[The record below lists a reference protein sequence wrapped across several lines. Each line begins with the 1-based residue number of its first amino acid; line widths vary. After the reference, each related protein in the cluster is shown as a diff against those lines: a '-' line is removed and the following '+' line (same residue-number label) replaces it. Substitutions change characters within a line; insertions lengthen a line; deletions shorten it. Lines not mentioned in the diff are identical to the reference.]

1 MVFIE
6 FLFLWSHRA
15 VRARQDGDASDDESV
30 TAMVSDDQLHAGFEA
45 ERRRLQRI
53 AARILGEAD
62 AAQDVVQQAWL
73 RLHAS
78 DEPIANLAGWL
89 TTVTSRLCLDR
100 LRARTPVPTESIE
113 VEASAI
119 DPADDVVL
127 ADTVGIA
134 LQVVLDRLTPA
145 ERVAFVLH
153 DSFGV
158 DFDSIASMLDTT
170 PVAARKMASR
180 ARAKVR
186 PATAD
191 DALADW
197 EIVDAFMAAARVC
210 SFAPRTTCSPRYA
223 DARARARGSDGF
235 AIAIFS
241 KMYGNCLLRAG
252 ARAFTPR
259 WCFPTRVVVSPA
271 GLSGLAGPELGGVAP
286 GELREAGRLDTER
299 LMGAQI
305 NVGLRA
311 SGTFAEQL
319 VE

>member
-1 MVFIE
+1 
-6 FLFLWSHRA
+6 
-15 VRARQDGDASDDESV
+15 
-30 TAMVSDDQLHAGFEA
+30 MVSDDQLRDGIEV
-45 ERRRLQRI
+45 ERARLQRI

-186 PATAD
+186 PATPE

-197 EIVDAFMAAARVC
+197 EIVDAFMAAARQGTSPGC
-210 SFAPRTTCSPRYA
+210 SSYLRLTWWSPPTPPQACLARRRVWRAPMRWPASSTALLLLPSQSSWRI
-223 DARARARGSDGF
+223 ARAPPGSTAAR
-235 AIAIFS
+235 
-241 KMYGNCLLRAG
+241 
-252 ARAFTPR
+252 
-259 WCFPTRVVVSPA
+259 
-271 GLSGLAGPELGGVAP
+271 
-286 GELREAGRLDTER
+286 
-299 LMGAQI
+299 
-305 NVGLRA
+305 
-311 SGTFAEQL
+311 
-319 VE
+319 

>member
-1 MVFIE
+1 
-6 FLFLWSHRA
+6 
-15 VRARQDGDASDDESV
+15 
-30 TAMVSDDQLHAGFEA
+30 
-45 ERRRLQRI
+45 
-53 AARILGEAD
+53 
-62 AAQDVVQQAWL
+62 
-73 RLHAS
+73 
-78 DEPIANLAGWL
+78 
-89 TTVTSRLCLDR
+89 LDR

-186 PATAD
+186 PATPE

-197 EIVDAFMAAARVC
+197 EIVDAFMAAARQGDFTRLLELLAPDVVVSADAATSVLGTPTRLEGPDEVAGFFNGAAAAAFPVFVEDRPGAAWVHRGEVRSFSTSPSRLDGCGVC

-223 DARARARGSDGF
+223 DARARARGSDRWFRGPQATTGTVF
-235 AIAIFS
+235 RFRCKKSPIALQELLIALAPARISSVARLRLCGGGTNITLAMVTKPAPTAESTPGTESSMATAWVAPIS
-241 KMYGNCLLRAG
+241 KM
-252 ARAFTPR
+252 
-259 WCFPTRVVVSPA
+259 
-271 GLSGLAGPELGGVAP
+271 
-286 GELREAGRLDTER
+286 
-299 LMGAQI
+299 
-305 NVGLRA
+305 
-311 SGTFAEQL
+311 
-319 VE
+319 